1 MINNQQTDSATRL
14 ENLNKKIK
22 DFEKKKIEAESEL
35 KVLKKQH
42 SELLQQLKENGIENV
57 EDLPKLI
64 ENLEKEFNQKLKEAE
79 LNAEEIES
87 GISSFYETSGE

>member
-35 KVLKKQH
+35 KVLKKRH

-87 GISSFYETSGE
+87 RISSFYETSGE